1 MLQSMGSQ
9 SPTWL
14 DWTTTMRF
22 LKVSNDLLA
31 RRCIYF
37 YTTGV
42 CLFRKDNAK
51 EIFFRLSNSWKIKQV
66 TTWTK
71 KLTTTTTNYKT
82 ILQKTQ
88 PWGRETCPLFEVDG
102 MTSTSAFYTWLITY
116 FPSAPL
122 AVSIEELTGRI
133 SRMGEKSAKLW
144 TLRYSSR
151 IWVSFAVWW
160 FKHPRN
166 FSFIP
171 VLLWLLGIDHIIS
184 N

>member
-1 MLQSMGSQ
+1 MKIFNHSLENVLSYILLPSRIKILQALIPQ
-9 SPTWL
+9 
-14 DWTTTMRF
+14 
-22 LKVSNDLLA
+22 
-31 RRCIYF
+31 
-37 YTTGV
+37 
-42 CLFRKDNAK
+42 LFP
-51 EIFFRLSNSWKIKQV
+51 SNSWKIKQV

-144 TLRYSSR
+144 TITLRYSSN

-160 FKHPRN
+160 FVHPRN

-171 VLLWLLGIDHIIS
+171 VLLWLLGTDHIIS

>member
-1 MLQSMGSQ
+1 MKIFNHSLENVLSYILLPSRIKILQALIPQ
-9 SPTWL
+9 
-14 DWTTTMRF
+14 
-22 LKVSNDLLA
+22 
-31 RRCIYF
+31 
-37 YTTGV
+37 
-42 CLFRKDNAK
+42 LFP
-51 EIFFRLSNSWKIKQV
+51 SNSWKIKQV

-144 TLRYSSR
+144 TITLRYSSN

-171 VLLWLLGIDHIIS
+171 VLLWLLGTDHIIS